1 MDQSQAPIV
10 DALAAIERRPVT
22 GFGAP
27 GHNQGHAMPHAMR
40 RLLGKRVFQA
50 DVLTPKGLDD
60 RTEGLLAVQRAHEIA
75 AEAWG
80 ADLAR
85 FVTGGST
92 QSLHIALAAIA
103 RPGDTVLIAANA
115 HKAEY
120 ATAIFAGLNPVVL
133 PVEVATGWDIEHGV
147 APATLAAALDAHPQA
162 RAAVVVSPTYYGVT
176 SDIPALAAVA
186 HARGVPL
193 VVDAAWG
200 GAFGFSPRLPACPLA
215 QGCDVMVSSLHKT
228 MGALAQGSI
237 LLARGDLVDRERLA
251 LAYELFETT
260 SPSVPVMASLD
271 ATRRDHATGG
281 AAIWGELL
289 DLAAEARR
297 DLAGIDGAR
306 VFGREHLSG
315 PGAIDLDESKI
326 LVDIARWGVAGY
338 AVDDWLYAEHRVSV
352 GLSDARH
359 LLGIVSLGTSRNDV
373 RHLVKGLTD
382 LYGRL
387 RADRSLLPAVPQAI
401 PRIGALGFDLAMPP
415 PDAFFAT
422 AEKVRLEDAAGR
434 IAAEIVAPAPPGV
447 PRLIP
452 GQRIDAAHVAWLVA
466 NRDAGAFFLD
476 PADPTERHVRVVA

>member
-1 MDQSQAPIV
+1 MDQNQTPIV

-27 GHNQGHAMPHAMR
+27 GHNQGHAMPRRMR
-40 RLLGKRVFQA
+40 SLLGKRVFQA

-115 HKAEY
+115 HKAEFS
-120 ATAIFAGLNPVVL
+120 AAIFAGLHPVVL
-133 PVEVATGWDIEHGV
+133 PVEVAAEWDIEHGV
-147 APATLAAALDAHPQA
+147 APATLAAALVAHPGA
-162 RAAVVVSPTYYGVT
+162 RAAVVVSPSYYGVT

-186 HARGVPL
+186 HAHGVPL

-200 GAFGFSPRLPACPLA
+200 GAFGFSPRLPASPLA
-215 QGCDVMVSSLHKT
+215 QGADVMVSSLHKT
-228 MGALAQGSI
+228 MGALAQGSV
-237 LLARGDLVDRERLA
+237 LLARGNLVDQERLA

-260 SPSVPVMASLD
+260 SPSVPMLASLD
-271 ATRRDHATGG
+271 ATRRDHATRG
-281 AAIWGELL
+281 AALWGELL
-289 DLAAEARR
+289 DLAAETRAR
-297 DLAGIDGAR
+297 LAGIDGAR

-315 PGAIDLDESKI
+315 PGAMDLDESKI
-326 LVDIARWGVAGY
+326 LIDIARWGIAGY
-338 AVDDWLYAEHRVSV
+338 AADDWLYAEHRVSV

-359 LLGIVSLGTSRNDV
+359 LLAIVALGTGRAD
-373 RHLVKGLTD
+373 LAELTKGLAN
-382 LYGRL
+382 LYARL
-387 RADRSLLPAVPQAI
+387 RADRSLLPAAAPVI
-401 PRIGALGFDLAMPP
+401 PRIGSLGFDLAMAP
-415 PDAFFAT
+415 PDAFFAA
-422 AEKVRLEDAAGR
+422 AEKVPLEKAEGR
-434 IAAEIVAPAPPGV
+434 IAAEIIAPAPPGI

-452 GQRIDAAHVAWLVA
+452 GQRIDATHVAWLIA

-476 PADPTERHVRVVA
+476 PADPTERTIRVVA